1 MTDRAAFATTGD
13 LAALLG
19 AELIGP
25 PDLPIT
31 GISGVDEAVPGDLT
45 FIRSR
50 RYAGRWA
57 ASRASAAIISRG
69 VEADGHDPDC
79 RALLVVEN
87 ADRSMLTLLAEA
99 EARDPRPHN
108 TPGIHPSAIVA
119 GGVVIPG
126 DASIGPFV
134 VIEAGAE
141 IGAGVEIGAYTI
153 VGDRASVGDGTRL
166 HARVTIMPGV
176 KVGRDCEIFPGVVL
190 GADGFGYLP
199 GPDGPMKVPHLARV
213 TIGDRVE
220 IGANTTIDRGK
231 FADTTI
237 GDATKIDNQVQIGH
251 SCRVGRGVIICGCCA
266 IGGSTIIGDGAILG
280 GHLSVRDNIEIEAGA
295 IIAGGSAVDSRVG
308 TGEPWFGWPARPV
321 SVSKRAMVATLKLPQ
336 MRHSFRDLAQRV
348 QKLEEQGR

>member
-19 AELIGP
+19 AELVGP

-31 GISGVDEAVPGDLT
+31 GISGLDEAVPGDLT

-50 RYAGRWA
+50 RFAGRWA

-69 VEADGHDPDC
+69 IEADGHDPER

-87 ADRSMLTLLAEA
+87 ADRSMLTLLSEA
-99 EARDPRPHN
+99 EARAPRSPPV
-108 TPGIHPSAIVA
+108 PGVHPTAIVA
-119 GGVVIPG
+119 GGVEIPEN
-126 DASIGPFV
+126 ASIGPFV
-134 VIEAGAE
+134 VIEAGAK
-141 IGAGVEIGAYTI
+141 IGAAVEIGAYTI
-153 VGDRASVGDGTRL
+153 VGDRARVGDGTRL
-166 HARVTIMPGV
+166 HSRVTVMPGV
-176 KVGRDCEIFPGVVL
+176 KIGRECEIFPGVVL

-199 GPDGPMKVPHLARV
+199 GPDGPLKVPHLARV

-251 SCRVGRGVIICGCCA
+251 SCRVGRAVIICGCCA

-295 IIAGGSAVDSRVG
+295 MIAGASAIDSRVSA
-308 TGEPWFGWPARPV
+308 GEPWFGWPARPV
-321 SVSKRAMVATLKLPQ
+321 SISKRAMVATLKLPN
-336 MRHSFRDLAQRV
+336 MRHTLRELAQRV
-348 QKLEEQGR
+348 QTLEEQGR